1 MDSNNFLK
9 SSAPLSNIQNQDNS
23 MKNEPSLNKK
33 FKSVVEKKIN
43 NKIFSQE
50 EKIYPNENEENAKNL
65 TVKQKNVK
73 INYNTNTNK
82 INKYST
88 TKNQMSR
95 TMVHQSPILSKNR
108 VIKIDKT
115 LQSSGTLLTSSRSSK
130 FNKVLKNG
138 KQIKNIDINNDCED
152 NQNEEDAESKST
164 NTIIKK
170 SENLNSS
177 NLDSNSENL
186 NNSKTNKLGPIINS
200 QNKLK
205 DNGSEIDN
213 IDNQILFKTERPKQ
227 KVKMSKFFNQK
238 NDKINS
244 DVNNQLSENKT
255 IKKVK
260 EKPFNQSLNSQIN
273 NSSKVSGQIINQ
285 NNQPM
290 NELKHVTNVVK
301 LKEKKP
307 DILNDNNIATNSNQ
321 SLEQA
326 SNPLFQTQK
335 KLQNNE
341 ILPLN
346 TPSLYNNNYAN
357 ILNNQQSNENI
368 TNKLS
373 QDIKQE
379 DDVQSKKFNNNLN
392 LQPLKDSS
400 NSPNNNINNNLNKN
414 NLSGSYLVTH
424 LDEYIQNEIESTPFY
439 SEDNISQKKEKGFRL
454 CGELTKAGKNA
465 EGKTKT
471 DQDTPLISISVGG
484 VIGFNLFGVLD
495 GHGPH
500 GHFVSQFC
508 KEYFIKNMTNY
519 TELLKITKG
528 LTTAEEIYKELK
540 GNAFNYITELYNKVD
555 LELITQNNF
564 DYNLS
569 GTTCNIIFQFNKHLV
584 CCSVGD
590 SRSLLIYDK
599 GDYTNQGIF
608 PLSND
613 HKPNLPEEYERI
625 KLYGGAVDKMKDI
638 YGNKIG
644 PPRVYKEGFNYPGL
658 AMSRS
663 LGDMQAKEVGVIPT
677 PEIIEYDINSNTK
690 YLLVCSDGVWEFAQ
704 NQQIR
709 DIANIFYQ
717 KDDIGGLCTELIKFS
732 ISLWEKYEIIR
743 DDITVVAVFF

>member
-1 MDSNNFLK
+1 MDSNKIQNNSVPF
-9 SSAPLSNIQNQDNS
+9 SNIKNHDNS
-23 MKNEPSLNKK
+23 MIIDPSLKNN

-43 NKIFSQE
+43 NTIFSQDYQNE
-50 EKIYPNENEENAKNL
+50 SKEKIKNL
-65 TVKQKNVK
+65 TVKLKNVK

-82 INKYST
+82 INKYSNV
-88 TKNQMSR
+88 KNQMSK
-95 TMVHQSPILSKNR
+95 TMVHQSPILTKNR
-108 VIKIDKT
+108 VIKIDKN

-138 KQIKNIDINNDCED
+138 KKIKNIDINNDCED
-152 NQNEEDAESKST
+152 NENEEDAESVST
-164 NTIIKK
+164 NTIIQKR
-170 SENLNSS
+170 ENLN
-177 NLDSNSENL
+177 NNNLLDSNSEKL
-186 NNSKTNKLGPIINS
+186 NNSKTNIILPIINS
-200 QNKLK
+200 QNIQRNN
-205 DNGSEIDN
+205 DSELDK
-213 IDNQILFKTERPKQ
+213 IDNQMLFKTERPRQ
-227 KVKMSKFFNQK
+227 AKMSKFFNQK
-238 NDKINS
+238 KEKMNS
-244 DVNNQLSENKT
+244 DFNNDLSKNHTT
-255 IKKVK
+255 INKVK
-260 EKPFNQSLNSQIN
+260 EKPFNQSLNNQTN
-273 NSSKVSGQIINQ
+273 NISKISGQIINQ
-285 NNQPM
+285 ND
-290 NELKHVTNVVK
+290 LKPVVNVVK
-301 LKEKKP
+301 LKETKP
-307 DILNDNNIATNSNQ
+307 DDILNENKISSNSNQ

-326 SNPLFQTQK
+326 SIPLFQTQK
-335 KLQNNE
+335 IVQNNE
-341 ILPLN
+341 IPPVN
-346 TPSLYNNNYAN
+346 MSALYNNKYDN
-357 ILNNQQSNENI
+357 IINNHQSNENI
-368 TNKLS
+368 TNNFS
-373 QDIKQE
+373 QDNNQE
-379 DDVQSKKFNNNLN
+379 VDGK
-392 LQPLKDSS
+392 S
-400 NSPNNNINNNLNKN
+400 NTFNNNLNKN
-414 NLSGSYLVTH
+414 NITGSYLVTH
-424 LDEYIQNEIESTPFY
+424 LDEYLKNEIESTPFY

-454 CGELTKAGKNA
+454 CSELTKAGKNT

-471 DQDTPLISISVGG
+471 NQDTPLKSIRVGG

-540 GNAFNYITELYNKVD
+540 GNAFNYITELFNKVD
-555 LELITQNNF
+555 LELVTQENF
-564 DYNLS
+564 DYNIS

-584 CCSVGD
+584 GCSVGD
-590 SRSLLIYDK
+590 SRALLIYDK